1 MRTLNWAVL
10 TIGALAIA
18 APAAA
23 QDWTWQGRIGSGQ
36 WLEIKG
42 VNGNIR
48 AVPSTSGQI
57 EVEATKSGRKSDPDE
72 VKIEVIQNATG
83 VTICAVY
90 PAPENRAPNRCAQGD
105 RWNSNTRNNDVK
117 VDFVVHVP
125 RGTPLDARTV
135 NGGVTLNGLTADV
148 KGQTVNGSVRIETT
162 GVAEAQRVNGSID
175 VSMGRADWDD
185 ILAFQT
191 VNGQITVELPGE
203 VNAEVRETTVSG
215 SISTDYP
222 LALRGKFGPQRISGT
237 IGRGGR
243 EMSLS
248 TVNGDIEIRK
258 KL

>member
-1 MRTLNWAVL
+1 MRTLNWTLL

-23 QDWTWQGRIGSGQ
+23 QDWTWQGRVSAGQ

-48 AVPSTSGQI
+48 AQPSTSGQI
-57 EVEATKSGRKSDPDE
+57 EVEAVKSARRSDPDE
-72 VKIEVIQNATG
+72 VRVEVIQNAGG

-90 PAPENRAPNRCAQGD
+90 PAPANRAPNRCAQGD
-105 RWNSNTRNNDVK
+105 RWNSNTRDNDVK
-117 VDFVVHVP
+117 VDFIVRVP
-125 RGTPLDARTV
+125 TGTPLDARTV
-135 NGGVTLNGLTADV
+135 NGGVTLNGMTADV
-148 KGQTVNGSVRIETT
+148 KAQTVNGSVRVETT
-162 GVAEAQRVNGSID
+162 GVAEAQTVNGSIN

-191 VNGQITVELPGE
+191 VNGQITIELPNE
-203 VNAEVRETTVSG
+203 VNAEVRATTVSG

-222 LALRGKFGPQRISGT
+222 LALRGKFGPQRITGT

-243 EMSLS
+243 AMSLS

-258 KL
+258 K